1 VTPYRAVVEK
11 LGIFLGISKE
21 GNALFY
27 IFSMVA
33 PPLQVVVGHQEIKN
47 CCLISSRKSSN

>member
-1 VTPYRAVVEK
+1 MTPYRAVVEK